1 MSFFNQ
7 YNLKFQKQEH
17 HIKEK
22 YKMSHLGLN
31 YNFWKL
37 SFINTLF
44 LARGYNND

>member
-7 YNLKFQKQEH
+7 YNLKFQKQGY

-31 YNFWKL
+31 YNFLKL

-44 LARGYNND
+44 LARGDNND